1 MRLFKQNA
9 NRAGIV
15 GAIVL
20 AVGAVLVSAAVAVAA
35 DQTRESYVAQVE
47 PICKANTKANQRIL
61 SGAEKKVKEGKLKAV
76 AGQFTR
82 AAVAFEKAIK
92 QLRAVQQPTADTTK
106 LTKWLKQLD
115 KEAQMLREIG
125 KALKSGNKVKA
136 QTLRVRL
143 THNGNVANNIVLGF
157 DFKDCLIDSSKF
169 S

>member
-1 MRLFKQNA
+1 MKVFKQNA
-9 NRAGIV
+9 SRIGIAAV
-15 GAIVL
+15 VF
-20 AVGAVLVSAAVAVAA
+20 AVGAVLASAAIAAVPE
-35 DQTRESYVAQVE
+35 QTRESYVAQVE

-61 SGAEKKVKEGKLKAV
+61 AGAEKKVKEGKLKVV
-76 AGQFTR
+76 AGQFLR

-92 QLRAVQQPTADTTK
+92 QLRAVQQPTADATK
-106 LTKWLKQLD
+106 LTKWLKQLN

-125 KALKSGNKVKA
+125 KALKNGNKVKA